1 MFYIILILIPTPTR
15 PTHDCLSIQQTTS
28 IMTDMKDEHP
38 EKQGSSWA
46 QLCQKNAPTA

>member
-15 PTHDCLSIQQTTS
+15 P